1 MDTHF
6 NAGGGFQAAGAF
18 HHPYPGSAQAS
29 GQASG
34 SSMITPTILGQG
46 SSASLLNSIDGA
58 STSGSLGTGS
68 SGASGS
74 SLVNAL
80 QGLAQMLLGGGGSGG
95 SAGSGFT
102 LSLPQYQP
110 MQKPSEHDTRDIAP
124 SPAGSGGASDE

>member
-6 NAGGGFQAAGAF
+6 NAGAGFQAAGAF
-18 HHPYPGSAQAS
+18 HHPGYAQAS
-29 GQASG
+29 GQAGG

-58 STSGSLGTGS
+58 STTGSLGTAGS

-80 QGLAQMLLGGGGSGG
+80 QGLAQMLLGGSGGSGG

-110 MQKPSEHDTRDIAP
+110 MQKANENDTRDIAP
-124 SPAGSGGASDE
+124 SPAGSGGSDE

>member
-6 NAGGGFQAAGAF
+6 NAGAGYQAAGAF
-18 HHPYPGSAQAS
+18 HYPAYAQAS
-29 GQASG
+29 GQAGG

-46 SSASLLNSIDGA
+46 SSASLLTSIDGA
-58 STSGSLGTGS
+58 STSGGS
-68 SGASGS
+68 SGTSGS

-80 QGLAQMLLGGGGSGG
+80 QGLAQMLLGGGSGG

-124 SPAGSGGASDE
+124 SPAGSGAPSEE